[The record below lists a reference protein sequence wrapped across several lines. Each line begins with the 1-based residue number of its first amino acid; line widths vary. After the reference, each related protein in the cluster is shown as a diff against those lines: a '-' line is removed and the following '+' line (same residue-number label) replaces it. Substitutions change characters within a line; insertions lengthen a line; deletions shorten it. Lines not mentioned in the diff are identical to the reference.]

1 LLAQLKSEVFTIW
14 PDLQTASGLKDLGRP
29 PLPTATIRES
39 LRQIPSGVS
48 LTCVVPPT
56 GAITS
61 DRYIPSGA
69 TISMAI
75 LHVHE
80 FEDVF
85 EDTFNSKL
93 DRWLRENA
101 EDLEKWLVPLVKGHK
116 PDLTSI

>member
-1 LLAQLKSEVFTIW
+1 
-14 PDLQTASGLKDLGRP
+14 
-29 PLPTATIRES
+29 
-39 LRQIPSGVS
+39 
-48 LTCVVPPT
+48 
-56 GAITS
+56 
-61 DRYIPSGA
+61 
-69 TISMAI
+69 MAI